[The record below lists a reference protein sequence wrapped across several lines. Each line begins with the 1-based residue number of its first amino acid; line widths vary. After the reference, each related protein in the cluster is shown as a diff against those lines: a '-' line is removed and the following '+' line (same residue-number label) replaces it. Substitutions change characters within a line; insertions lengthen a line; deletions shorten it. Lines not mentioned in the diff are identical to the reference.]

1 MLNRGE
7 GPTAQASIL
16 AIALFLAVA
25 MGPVGASARPVSE
38 PTAPP
43 KSVVILFS
51 FPPDSLG
58 EHGLN
63 DGINAAFR
71 ADAKR
76 SYEIFTEYTGLDRF
90 SGATYENS
98 LLTLLK
104 EKYAKR
110 QVDLLMVVGP
120 SALQFVL
127 AHDFLPGVPVLTSY
141 VVRRDV
147 EAARRKRPDTTGL
160 TPIQNAPPT
169 LELMLKM
176 YPQTR
181 TIHIILGASAYE
193 REQAERGRKLFQ
205 PFEARVALDYWNDL
219 SLHEMAERARRL
231 REDELLLYGS
241 LMQDA
246 SGREFISQS
255 PVSELSAASRRPLF
269 GAIAEDMGQGI
280 VGGVLISMEL
290 SGRHSAEVA
299 LRILRGERASNIP
312 IAEGAD
318 ALPMFDWRQLKRWG
332 IRRRDLPPGSIVE
345 FQQVS
350 VWDAYGKEISAGV
363 SVIVLESL
371 LVAGLIFQL
380 RRRRQTEREL
390 AAAEARHRTVADFT
404 HDWEFW
410 QRPDGTFEYV
420 SPACEGVSGYLP
432 TDFLKKPRLLEEMV
446 LESDRPAWLA
456 YQAGALRAERL
467 PSLEYRIVTA
477 LGVTRWVEQASNP
490 VLLDG
495 GRFAGN
501 RGSIRDISER
511 KENQLALQRAYEE
524 IRDLKDRLEAE
535 NTYYRE
541 EIRAVEGPAELIG
554 HSDALKYVVYRIRQ
568 VAASD
573 TTVLIQGET
582 GTGKELVAE
591 AIHRMGPRADRT
603 LVKVNCAALPQG
615 LAESELFGHEKG
627 AFTGAQSLRKGRF
640 ELADGATLFLDE
652 VGELPPEV
660 QGKLLR
666 VLQDG
671 QFERV
676 GGSKTLHVDARLI
689 AATNRDLGQE
699 VAAGRFREDLWYRL
713 NVFPITV
720 PTLQQ
725 RKEDIP
731 PLTQVFVERCCTK
744 LGRPPLAVPQA
755 VMQALQA
762 YGWPG
767 NVRELQNVIE
777 RAILLSDG
785 QTLRLADVLVEPA
798 RPSSITHGEH
808 SRSLVDVEREHIQR
822 VLESSDWKVEGQGG
836 AAEILDMNPSTL
848 RARMRKLKIQRPQ
861 TSSAS

>member
-1 MLNRGE
+1 
-7 GPTAQASIL
+7 
-16 AIALFLAVA
+16 
-25 MGPVGASARPVSE
+25 
-38 PTAPP
+38 
-43 KSVVILFS
+43 
-51 FPPDSLG
+51 
-58 EHGLN
+58 
-63 DGINAAFR
+63 
-71 ADAKR
+71 
-76 SYEIFTEYTGLDRF
+76 
-90 SGATYENS
+90 
-98 LLTLLK
+98 
-104 EKYAKR
+104 
-110 QVDLLMVVGP
+110 MV
-120 SALQFVL
+120 
-127 AHDFLPGVPVLTSY
+127 
-141 VVRRDV
+141 
-147 EAARRKRPDTTGL
+147 
-160 TPIQNAPPT
+160 
-169 LELMLKM
+169 
-176 YPQTR
+176 
-181 TIHIILGASAYE
+181 
-193 REQAERGRKLFQ
+193 
-205 PFEARVALDYWNDL
+205 
-219 SLHEMAERARRL
+219 ERARGL

-255 PVSELSAASRRPLF
+255 PVSDLSAASRRPLF
-269 GAIAEDMGQGI
+269 GAIAEDMGRGI

-299 LRILRGERASNIP
+299 LRILRGERASSIP
-312 IAEGAD
+312 ITEGAD

-332 IRRRDLPPGSIVE
+332 IRARDLPPGSIVE
-345 FQQVS
+345 FKKVS

-380 RRRRQTEREL
+380 KRRRQTEREL

-420 SPACEGVSGYLP
+420 SPACERVSGYLP
-432 TDFLKKPRLLEEMV
+432 TDFLKRPQLLEEMV
-446 LESDRPAWLA
+446 LESDRPAWLDYRA
-456 YQAGALRAERL
+456 AALRGERL
-467 PSLEYRIVTA
+467 PSLEYRILTKA
-477 LGVTRWVEQASNP
+477 DATRWVEQASNP

-495 GRFAGN
+495 GFAGN
-501 RGSIRDISER
+501 RGSIRDISDR
-511 KENQLALQRAYEE
+511 KEGQLELQRAYEE

-541 EIRAVEGPAELIG
+541 EIRAVEGSSELIG
-554 HSDALKYVVYRIRQ
+554 QSDALKYVVYRVRQ
-568 VAASD
+568 VAPSD

-591 AIHRMGPRADRT
+591 AIHRLGPRGDRA

-615 LAESELFGHEKG
+615 LAESELFGHERG
-627 AFTGAQSLRKGRF
+627 AFTGAQAQRKGRF

-652 VGELPPEV
+652 VGELPPDV
-660 QGKLLR
+660 QAKLLR

-676 GGSKTLHVDARLI
+676 GGTKTLHVEVRVI
-689 AATNRDLGQE
+689 AATNRDLKQE

-731 PLTQVFVERCCTK
+731 SLAQVFVERFCTK

-755 VMQALQA
+755 VIKSLQT

-785 QTLRLADVLVEPA
+785 ETLRLADVLVEPA
-798 RPSSITHGEH
+798 RTGSGLSLEH
-808 SRSLVDVEREHIQR
+808 SRTLVDVERAHIQR
-822 VLESSDWKVEGQGG
+822 VLEGTDWKLEGKGG